1 MRTES
6 CCAVG
11 RNRSAAADLL
21 GEPLST
27 RAQHKSSSQKTL
39 APFAGGQNFLK
50 RGCAA
55 RALFSA
61 SESHRNTRARDACGP
76 SSRARNDRHVA
87 LSARRSVGMHV
98 LSTPSP
104 AHAVSRCLP
113 AAHTDSWHVV
123 AAARQIKVKN
133 ARLYAAHAR
142 ARRVQRLDCT
152 IHAVCRPDPA
162 RSGRARPAIGRFL
175 PLTASAACSK

>member
-1 MRTES
+1 M
-6 CCAVG
+6 
-11 RNRSAAADLL
+11 L

-27 RAQHKSSSQKTL
+27 RAQHKALRWKHLT
-39 APFAGGQNFLK
+39 PFAGGQNFLK

-55 RALFSA
+55 RALLQPCQS
-61 SESHRNTRARDACGP
+61 RGTRARDACGP

-104 AHAVSRCLP
+104 ARAVSRCLP

-142 ARRVQRLDCT
+142 ARRARRLDCT

-162 RSGRARPAIGRFL
+162 RSCRARPEIGRFP